1 MNLLKVRYTI
11 GNDEVIEV
19 QTEED
24 FLQFVTA
31 LCWDKFKWTPL
42 LEVCDGIVFVH
53 SDTWQNDFYSESG
66 NLEWLNEEIDIEY
79 DSDTTF
85 FIKLQKKIEIQVQI
99 ISGHK

>member
-1 MNLLKVRYTI
+1 MNLLEVRYTN
-11 GNDEVIEV
+11 GNEKIIEV

-31 LCWDKFKWTPL
+31 LCWDEFEWTPL

-53 SDTWQNDFYSESG
+53 SDTWQDDFYSEQG
-66 NLEWLNEEIDIEY
+66 NSEWLSKGIDIEH

-85 FIKLQKKIEIQVQI
+85 FIKLQKKLEFHTIN